1 LEIGV
6 GTGRF
11 AAPLGVQVGVDPSAA
26 MLEQARARGIR
37 VVLGIAEQ
45 LPFTASSFDYALIV
59 TTICF
64 VDNPHAMLREARR
77 VIKPGGCLVIAFIDR
92 KSPLGQEYLAH
103 QSENVFYRHATFFSS
118 EEVGSLLRDSG
129 FPRQEWVQTLSMTL
143 PDTGEIE
150 PFVPGR
156 GKGAFAVVR
165 GIKSPCC
172 SLEDLSK
179 TFEMFQ
185 RLTDF
190 SAEWLYWRT
199 PEGEMR
205 YISPAGEEIS
215 GYSVEELMK
224 FPETC
229 EAIIHSDDLHLWRE
243 HAHEADKGGKPIPI
257 EFRIVTKQGDV
268 RWISHICRPIYDENG
283 AFLGISGS
291 NRDITEHKTAEE
303 QLRFLGTHDMLT
315 GLFNRAFFDAELDR
329 LAKGRQFPIGIV
341 MADVDGLKKV
351 NDHHGH
357 GAGDRLLQRAA
368 QLLKNTFRAEDFVA
382 RIGGDEFAILLPHA
396 DFHIVGE
403 LLKRVKS
410 SQESINC
417 SGSECPVSLSLG
429 AATVRKGKR
438 LLRALKL
445 ADKRMYQHKFSKKQ
459 RKP

>member
-1 LEIGV
+1 MP
-6 GTGRF
+6 T
-11 AAPLGVQVGVDPSAA
+11 D
-26 MLEQARARGIR
+26 
-37 VVLGIAEQ
+37 
-45 LPFTASSFDYALIV
+45 
-59 TTICF
+59 
-64 VDNPHAMLREARR
+64 
-77 VIKPGGCLVIAFIDR
+77 
-92 KSPLGQEYLAH
+92 
-103 QSENVFYRHATFFSS
+103 
-118 EEVGSLLRDSG
+118 
-129 FPRQEWVQTLSMTL
+129 
-143 PDTGEIE
+143 
-150 PFVPGR
+150 
-156 GKGAFAVVR
+156 AFAVVR
-165 GIKSPCC
+165 GMESLHDRLRKLQKSEE
-172 SLEDLSK
+172 L
-179 TFEMFQ
+179 FR
-185 RLTDF
+185 RLTEF

-205 YISPAGEEIS
+205 YVSPAGEEIS
-215 GYSVEELMK
+215 GYSVEELRK

-229 EAIIHSDDLHLWRE
+229 DAMIHPDDNELWHD

-257 EFRIVTKQGDV
+257 EFRIVAKQGDI

-291 NRDITEHKTAEE
+291 NRDITEHKMAEE

-329 LAKGRQFPIGIV
+329 LAGGRQFPIGIV

-351 NDHHGH
+351 NDRHGH
-357 GAGDRLLQRAA
+357 AAGDRLLQRAA

-396 DFHIVGE
+396 DSRIVEE
-403 LLKRVKS
+403 LLKRVRI

-417 SGSECPVSLSLG
+417 SGSECLVSLSLG

-445 ADKRMYQHKFSKKQ
+445 ADKRMYQHKFSKKH